1 MFKKLDKIYFYL
13 LHIWCYGVILLEGD
27 FMAYFLKKT
36 NNKKGTYLQIYSSF
50 YDPQRGHT
58 AHKAYKPIGYV
69 HELQAKGIED
79 PISFYKEEVNR
90 LNQEAKAE
98 KNAKKEKQI
107 SDDSPEKL
115 IGYFPMKNINDKLS
129 VKKYIDLMQ
138 TATDFRF
145 NVFDMTSALVYAR
158 LVQPCSKSRTY
169 VEVIPKLFESYDF
182 SLNQLYDGLEY
193 IGCEYE
199 KIIEI
204 YNHQIQQM
212 YKFDTSHTYFDC
224 TNFYFEID
232 KEDDFRKKGPS
243 KENRKE
249 PIVGL
254 GLLLDANQIPIGMKL
269 FPGNQSEKPVI
280 RKVIDDLKKRN
291 SVSGRTIQIADKGLN
306 CAENIFHTLKNGD
319 GYIFSKSV
327 KQLPEIERTWV
338 LLSNDYRDIKDDNGN
353 VLYRIKE
360 CVDEFEYKF
369 KDSETGK
376 IKKFK
381 ITEKRIVTFNPK
393 LAKKQIYEINKE
405 VEKAKLLKASQA
417 KRSEYGDSAKYV
429 IFTTADKKGNDTN
442 GKVKVTMNDDL
453 IKKSLELAGYNMLV
467 TSEISMADKEIY
479 TAYHNLWRIEE
490 SFRIMKSQLDA
501 RPVYLQK
508 KDTITGH
515 FLICYLAV
523 LLTRL
528 LQFKVLKNNYCSED
542 LFEFVRDFR
551 VAKISERKYI
561 NLSRGTVFIKNF
573 ASLCNLPLMSYFLS
587 DGEIKKMLSH
597 RF

>member
-1 MFKKLDKIYFYL
+1 
-13 LHIWCYGVILLEGD
+13 
-27 FMAYFLKKT
+27 MAYFLKKT

-69 HELQAKGIED
+69 HELQAKGIDD

-145 NVFDMTSALVYAR
+145 NVFDLTSALVYAR
-158 LVQPCSKSRTY
+158 LVQPCSKSKTY

-212 YKFDTSHTYFDC
+212 YKFDTSRTYFDC

-232 KEDDFRKKGPS
+232 KEDDFRRKGPS
-243 KENRKE
+243 KENKKE

-254 GLLLDANQIPIGMKL
+254 GLLLDANQIPVGMKL

-306 CAENIFHTLKNGD
+306 CAENIFHALKNGD

-338 LLSNDYRDIKDDNGN
+338 LLPNDYRDIKNDNGD

-369 KDSETGK
+369 NDSETGK

-429 IFTTADKKGNDTN
+429 IFTTADKKGDDTN
-442 GKVKVTMNDDL
+442 GKIKVTMNEEL

-508 KDTITGH
+508 RDTITGH

-528 LQFKVLKNNYCSED
+528 LQFKILQNHYCSED

-561 NLSRGTVFIKNF
+561 NLSRGTAFIKNF
-573 ASLCNLPLMSYFLS
+573 ATLCNLPLMSYFLS

>member
-1 MFKKLDKIYFYL
+1 
-13 LHIWCYGVILLEGD
+13 
-27 FMAYFLKKT
+27 MAYFLKKT
-36 NNKKGTYLQIYSSF
+36 INKKGTYLQIYSSF
-50 YDPQRGHT
+50 YDPERGHT

-69 HELQAKGIED
+69 HELQAKGIDD
-79 PISFYKEEVNR
+79 PIAFYKEEVIK
-90 LNQEAKAE
+90 LNQEFQAAKATK
-98 KNAKKEKQI
+98 KNKQI

-145 NVFDMTSALVYAR
+145 NVFDMMSSLVYAR
-158 LVQPCSKSRTY
+158 LVQPCSKSKTF
-169 VEVIPKLFESYDF
+169 EDVIPKLFDSYDF

-204 YNHQIQQM
+204 YNHQIQQL

-232 KEDDFRKKGPS
+232 KEDTFRRKGPS

-280 RKVIDDLKKRN
+280 RNILQDLKKRN

-306 CAENIFHTLKNGD
+306 CAENIFHALKNGD

-327 KQLPEIERTWV
+327 KQLPEVEKTWV
-338 LLSNDYRDIKDDNGN
+338 LLPNDYRDVKNANGE

-360 CVDEFEYKF
+360 CVDAFEYKF
-369 KDSETGK
+369 RDSDTGREK
-376 IKKFK
+376 RFK
-381 ITEKRIVTFNPK
+381 ITEKRIVTYNPK

-405 VEKAKLLKASQA
+405 VEKARLLKASQA
-417 KRSEYGDSAKYV
+417 KKSEYGDSAKYV
-429 IFTTADKKGNDTN
+429 IFTTADKKGNETD
-442 GKVKVTMNDDL
+442 GKIKVSMNEEL

-467 TSEISMADKEIY
+467 TSEITMNDKDVY
-479 TAYHNLWRIEE
+479 DAYHNLWRIEE

-508 KDTITGH
+508 EDTIVGH

-528 LQFKVLKNNYCSED
+528 LQFKILKNNYCSED
-542 LFEFVRDFR
+542 LFEFIHDFR
-551 VAKISERKYI
+551 VAKISDRKYI
-561 NLSRGTVFIKNF
+561 NLSRGTTFIKEF
-573 ASLCNLPLMSYFLS
+573 AAHCNMPLTSYFLNEG
-587 DGEIKKMLSH
+587 DIKKMLSH

>member
-1 MFKKLDKIYFYL
+1 
-13 LHIWCYGVILLEGD
+13 
-27 FMAYFLKKT
+27 MAYFLKKS
-36 NNKKGTYLQIYSSF
+36 NYKKGTYLQIYESF
-50 YDPQRGHT
+50 YDPERKGG
-58 AHKAYKPIGYV
+58 AHRSYKAIGYV
-69 HELQAKGIED
+69 HELQAKGIDD
-79 PISFYKEEVNR
+79 PISFYKEEVTK
-90 LNQEAKAE
+90 LNQEVNAAKAS
-98 KNAKKEKQI
+98 KKAKQI

-115 IGYFPMKNINDKLS
+115 IGYFPIKNINDKLS

-145 NVFDMTSALVYAR
+145 NVYDMISALVYSR
-158 LVQPCSKSRTY
+158 LVHPCSKSKTY
-169 VEVIPKLFESYDF
+169 DEVIPKLFDSYDF

-280 RKVIDDLKKRN
+280 RKIIDDLKKRN

-306 CAENIFHTLKNGD
+306 CAENIFHALKNGD

-327 KQLPEIERTWV
+327 KQLPDIERTWV
-338 LLSNDYRDIKDDNGN
+338 LLPNDYREVKNADGD

-360 CVDEFEYKF
+360 CIDDFDYQF
-369 KDSETGK
+369 TDSQTGEK
-376 IKKFK
+376 KKFK
-381 ITEKRIVTFNPK
+381 ITEKRIVTFNPQ

-405 VEKAKLLKASQA
+405 VEKAKLLRASQA
-417 KRSEYGDSAKYV
+417 KKSEYGDSAKYV
-429 IFTTADKKGNDTN
+429 IFTAVDKKGNDTD
-442 GKVKVTMNDDL
+442 GKIKVSMNEEL
-453 IKKSLELAGYNMLV
+453 IQKSLELAGYNMLV
-467 TSEISMADKEIY
+467 TSELKMPDRDVY
-479 TAYHNLWRIEE
+479 DAYHNLWRIEE

-508 KDTITGH
+508 EDTIIGH
-515 FLICYLAV
+515 FLICYLSV

-528 LQFKVLKNNYCSED
+528 LQFKVLKNSYCSED
-542 LFEFVRDFR
+542 LFDFVHDFR
-551 VAKISERKYI
+551 VAKISDRKYI
-561 NLSRGTVFIKNF
+561 NLSRGTNFIKEF
-573 ASLCNLPLMSYFLS
+573 ASLCNLPLTSYFLS

>member
-1 MFKKLDKIYFYL
+1 
-13 LHIWCYGVILLEGD
+13 
-27 FMAYFLKKT
+27 MAYFLKKS
-36 NNKKGTYLQIYSSF
+36 NYKKGTYLQIYESF
-50 YDPQRGHT
+50 YDPERKGG
-58 AHKAYKPIGYV
+58 AHRSYKALGYV
-69 HELQAKGIED
+69 HELQAQGIDD
-79 PISFYKEEVNR
+79 PISFYQEEVKK
-90 LNQEAKAE
+90 LNQAFQAAKAD
-98 KNAKKEKQI
+98 KKARQI

-129 VKKYIDLMQ
+129 VKRYIDLMQ

-145 NVFDMTSALVYAR
+145 NVFDMISVLVYAR
-158 LVQPCSKSRTY
+158 LVHPCSKSKTY
-169 VEVIPKLFESYDF
+169 DEVIPKLFGSYDF

-243 KENRKE
+243 KENKKE

-280 RKVIDDLKKRN
+280 RNIIHDLKKRN

-306 CAENIFHTLKNGD
+306 CAENIFHALKNGD

-327 KQLPEIERTWV
+327 KLLPETEKTWV
-338 LLSNDYRDIKDDNGN
+338 LLPNDYKDIKNKKGE

-360 CVDEFEYKF
+360 CVDDFEYKF
-369 KDSETGK
+369 NDPETGK
-376 IKKFK
+376 EKKFK
-381 ITEKRIVTFNPK
+381 ITEKRIVTYNPK

-405 VEKAKLLKASQA
+405 VEKARLLKASQA
-417 KRSEYGDSAKYV
+417 KKSEYGDSAKYV
-429 IFTTADKKGNDTN
+429 IFATADKKGNETN
-442 GKVKVTMNDDL
+442 GKIKVTMNEKL
-453 IKKSLELAGYNMLV
+453 IKKNLELAGYNLLV
-467 TSEISMADKEIY
+467 TSEITMSDKDVY
-479 TAYHNLWRIEE
+479 DAYHNLWRIEE

-508 KDTITGH
+508 EATIVGH

-528 LQFKVLKNNYCSED
+528 LQFNILKNSYCSED
-542 LFEFVRDFR
+542 LFEFIRDFR
-551 VAKISERKYI
+551 VAKISDRKYI
-561 NLSRGTVFIKNF
+561 NLSRGTTFIKEF
-573 ASLCNLPLMSYFLS
+573 AAFCNLPLTSYFLS